1 MFKPLHHILDVIEN
15 QPGWL
20 TQQQFRLILR
30 QWTEVVGKDV
40 AAHTRP
46 TGIDRQ
52 VLWVATSS
60 PVWAQE
66 LSYKRHMILRK
77 LSHLLTQKF
86 GTPAQAALTDVKFS
100 PKYWQHPNFNTKNP
114 EPNLAKHPSYLPPLP
129 ASSLP
134 NSLTDSPAD
143 LAPKSSFSLSP
154 NSLPEGLP
162 DSRINSRP
170 VPEERLSQSWWQKIQ
185 ARSIHLPLCPQCQCP
200 TPPGELDRWQCCSLC
215 ATKKW
220 TC

>member
-15 QPGWL
+15 QPSWL
-20 TQQQFRLILR
+20 TQQQFRIILR
-30 QWTEVVGKDV
+30 QWAEVVGETV
-40 AAHTRP
+40 ADHTRP

-66 LSYKRHMILRK
+66 LSYKRQMILRK

-86 GTPAQAALTDVKFS
+86 GTPAQGALTDIKFS
-100 PKYWQHPNFNTKNP
+100 PKYWPHPNFNTKNP
-114 EPNLAKHPSYLPPLP
+114 EPSLAQHPSYLPSLP
-129 ASSLP
+129 ASSPTDLV
-134 NSLTDSPAD
+134 TDSPT
-143 LAPKSSFSLSP
+143 
-154 NSLPEGLP
+154 
-162 DSRINSRP
+162 DSCHNSRS

-185 ARSIHLPLCPQCQCP
+185 ARSTHLPLCPQCQCP

-220 TC
+220 TY

>member
-30 QWTEVVGKDV
+30 LWAEVVGETV
-40 AAHTRP
+40 ADHTRP
-46 TGIDRQ
+46 TGLDRQ

-66 LSYKRHMILRK
+66 LGYKRHMILRK

-86 GTPAQAALTDVKFS
+86 GTPAQVALTDIKFS
-100 PKYWQHPNFNTKNP
+100 PKYWQHPNFSTKNP
-114 EPNLAKHPSYLPPLP
+114 EPSLAQHPSYLPPLP
-129 ASSLP
+129 ESSDLLIG
-134 NSLTDSPAD
+134 SLTD
-143 LAPKSSFSLSP
+143 LAQNSSLSLSP
-154 NSLPEGLP
+154 DLLP
-162 DSRINSRP
+162 DSRHHSPP
-170 VPEERLSQSWWQKIQ
+170 VPEKRLSQSWWQKIQ
-185 ARSIHLPLCPQCQCP
+185 ARSTHLPLCPQCQCP

-220 TC
+220 TY

>member
-52 VLWVATSS
+52 ILWVATSS

-66 LSYKRHMILRK
+66 LSYKRQMILRK

-86 GTPAQAALTDVKFS
+86 GTPAQGTLNDIKFS

-114 EPNLAKHPSYLPPLP
+114 EPNLAQHPSYLPPLP
-129 ASSLP
+129 ESFSP
-134 NSLTDSPAD
+134 DSPPD
-143 LAPKSSFSLSP
+143 LAQNLSPNLPISLSP
-154 NSLPEGLP
+154 DLLSELLP
-162 DSRINSRP
+162 DSRPNSRP
-170 VPEERLSQSWWQKIQ
+170 VSEKRLSQSWWQKIQ
-185 ARSIHLPLCPQCQCP
+185 ARSTHLPLCPQCQCP

-220 TC
+220 AY

>member
-1 MFKPLHHILDVIEN
+1 MFKPLNHILDVIEN

-30 QWTEVVGKDV
+30 QWTEVVGETV
-40 AAHTRP
+40 ADHTRP

-66 LSYKRHMILRK
+66 LGYKRQMILRK

-86 GTPAQAALTDVKFS
+86 GPPAQIALTDIKFS

-114 EPNLAKHPSYLPPLP
+114 EPNLAQHPSYLPPLP
-129 ASSLP
+129 ASS
-134 NSLTDSPAD
+134 PAD
-143 LAPKSSFSLSP
+143 LFTESP
-154 NSLPEGLP
+154 TDLAQS
-162 DSRINSRP
+162 SRP
-170 VPEERLSQSWWQKIQ
+170 EPEERLSQSWWQKIQ
-185 ARSIHLPLCPQCQCP
+185 ARSTHLPLCPQCQCP

-220 TC
+220 AY